1 MGMHPGHWHMMMEE
15 EETYKR
21 KSSDKV
27 LAGRL
32 LRYVLRFKRRVILLI
47 SAALISTLLGLA
59 PPVLFAMA
67 VDRYI
72 TSLDTI
78 GLALI
83 GAAYA
88 LLSILSF
95 TAQYAQNYLIE
106 WMGNRLEYEIRVD
119 MFRHLQKI
127 PLDYY
132 AEREVGS
139 IVSRVTNDVEKIAE
153 MVTSGVVGSIV
164 DLVTLVGIVT
174 IMLRMNVRLSLIS
187 FTVIPMIVTFL
198 YFWGRKVRSVY
209 RRTRMTIASVS
220 AKIEESV
227 SGMKEIQAY
236 SREKATQSEFLRA
249 NISNMEAN
257 VEASRVMSA
266 FWPAVGIF
274 SALGQSLVL
283 LFGGMAIMRGE
294 VTIGTL
300 FGLMSYIERF
310 FMPIQDLSMFWNN
323 VQSAMAAAERVFNLL
338 DVEEEVEEKPGAI
351 RLDRIEGR
359 ISFENVTF
367 GYDPDRPVLKNITF
381 TIEPKKTVALVGPT
395 GAGKTTMANL
405 IYRFYSP
412 QEGRIT
418 IDGYDIRDLDLRS
431 LRSQMAIVLQD
442 PFLFTGTVKENIRY
456 GRPWASD
463 EEVIAAAKAVGA
475 HEFIEALPEGYET
488 DVRERGGRLSIG
500 QRQLICLA
508 RALLADPRILI
519 MDEATSSIDPYTE
532 LIIKKAL
539 EKVLKDRT
547 SIVIAHRLSTVRN
560 ADVIVVLDE
569 GRIVEM
575 GTHDELLRRG
585 GLYSTLYETQF
596 IYQKPQELEN
606 EIQISMTQNS
616 RK

>member
-1 MGMHPGHWHMMMEE
+1 MGMYGGPWHMMMEE

-21 KSSDKV
+21 ESSDIV

-32 LRYVLRFKRRVILLI
+32 LRYILKFKGRVILLS
-47 SAALISTLLGLA
+47 SAALMGTLLGLA
-59 PPVLFAMA
+59 PPILFAMA

-72 TSLDTI
+72 TYLDVM

-83 GAAYA
+83 GAAYV
-88 LLSILSF
+88 LLAALSF

-119 MFRHLQKI
+119 MFRHLQRI
-127 PLDYY
+127 PLGYY

-153 MVTSGVVGSIV
+153 LVTSGVVRSMV
-164 DLVTLVGIVT
+164 DLVTLGGIIT
-174 IMLRMNVRLSLIS
+174 IMLRMNVELSLIS
-187 FTVIPMIVTFL
+187 FTVIPMIVAFL
-198 YFWGRKVRSVY
+198 YFWGRRVRSVY
-209 RRTRMTIASVS
+209 RKTRRTIASVS
-220 AKIEESV
+220 ARIEESV

-294 VTIGTL
+294 VTVGTL
-300 FGLMSYIERF
+300 LGLMSYIERF

-323 VQSAMAAAERVFNLL
+323 LQSAMAAAERVFNLL
-338 DVEEEVEEKPGAI
+338 DVEEEKPGAI

-359 ISFENVTF
+359 ISFEDVTF
-367 GYDPDRPVLKNITF
+367 GYDPDRPVLKNITL

-395 GAGKTTMANL
+395 GAGKTTIANL
-405 IYRFYSP
+405 IYRFYNP
-412 QEGRIT
+412 QGGRIT
-418 IDGYDIRDLDLRS
+418 IDGCDIRDLELRS
-431 LRSQMAIVLQD
+431 LRSQMAIILQD

-488 DVRERGGRLSIG
+488 DVRERGGRLSVG

-532 LIIKKAL
+532 LVIKGAL
-539 EKVLKDRT
+539 EKVLRDRT

-560 ADVIVVLDE
+560 ADLIVVIDE

-575 GTHDELLRRG
+575 GTHEELLKRG

-596 IYQKPQELEN
+596 IYQKPQELEA
-606 EIQISMTQNS
+606 EIQIGITQNS

>member
-1 MGMHPGHWHMMMEE
+1 LGMHGGPWHRMMEE
-15 EETYKR
+15 EEDYKR
-21 KSSDKV
+21 ESSDRV

-32 LRYVLRFKRRVILLI
+32 LRYILRFKRRMILLV
-47 SAALISTLLGLA
+47 SAALLSTLLGLA
-59 PPVLFAMA
+59 PPIIFAMA

-72 TSLDTI
+72 TSLDAF
-78 GLALI
+78 GLTLI
-83 GAAYA
+83 GIAYA
-88 LLSILSF
+88 LLSILTFAAS
-95 TAQYAQNYLIE
+95 YAQNYLIE
-106 WMGNRLEYEIRVD
+106 WMGNRLEYEIRID
-119 MFRHLQKI
+119 MFRHLQRI
-127 PLDYY
+127 PLSYY

-153 MVTSGVVGSIV
+153 LVTSGVVGSMV
-164 DLVTLVGIVT
+164 DLATLVGIVT
-174 IMLRMNVRLSLIS
+174 IMLRMNLRLSLIS
-187 FTVIPMIVTFL
+187 FTVIPMIVAFL
-198 YFWGRKVRSVY
+198 YLWGRKVRSVY
-209 RRTRMTIASVS
+209 RRTRRTIASVS

-236 SREKATQSEFLRA
+236 SREEATRSEFLRA

-257 VEASRVMSA
+257 VEASRVMSS

-283 LFGGMAIMRGE
+283 LFGGIAIMRGE
-294 VTIGTL
+294 VTVGTL

-338 DVEEEVEEKPGAI
+338 DVEEEVKERQGAT
-351 RLDRIEGR
+351 RLERIEGR
-359 ISFENVTF
+359 IAFEDVTF
-367 GYDPDRPVLKNITF
+367 GYDPKRPVLKNITLN
-381 TIEPKKTVALVGPT
+381 IEPKKTVAIVGPT

-405 IYRFYSP
+405 IYRFYDP

-418 IDGYDIRDLDLRS
+418 IDGYDLRDLELKTLRG
-431 LRSQMAIVLQD
+431 QMAIVLQD

-463 EEVIAAAKAVGA
+463 EEVIEAAKAVGA
-475 HEFIEALPEGYET
+475 HGFIEELPEGYET
-488 DVRERGGRLSIG
+488 DVRERGGRLSVG

-532 LIIKKAL
+532 LLIKSAL
-539 EKVLKDRT
+539 EKVLRDRT

-560 ADVIVVLDE
+560 ADLIVVLDE

-575 GTHDELLRRG
+575 GTHEELLKRG
-585 GLYSTLYETQF
+585 GLYRTLYETQF
-596 IYQKPQELEN
+596 IYQKPQEPEA
-606 EIQISMTQNS
+606 EIQIGITQNS

>member
-1 MGMHPGHWHMMMEE
+1 MGMHGGPWHMMMEE

-21 KSSDKV
+21 ESSDIV
-27 LAGRL
+27 LSGRL
-32 LRYVLRFKRRVILLI
+32 VRYILRFKRRVILLF
-47 SAALISTLLGLA
+47 SAALIGTILGLA
-59 PPVLFAMA
+59 PPILFAMA

-72 TSLDTI
+72 TYLDAV

-83 GAAYA
+83 GAAYI

-119 MFRHLQKI
+119 MFRHLQRI
-127 PLDYY
+127 PLGNY
-132 AEREVGS
+132 AEREIGS

-153 MVTSGVVGSIV
+153 LVTSGVVGSMV
-164 DLVTLVGIVT
+164 DLVTLVGIIT

-187 FTVIPMIVTFL
+187 FTVIPMIVAFL
-198 YFWGRKVRSVY
+198 YFWGRKVRLVY
-209 RRTRMTIASVS
+209 RRTRRTIASVS

-323 VQSAMAAAERVFNLL
+323 LQSAMAAAERVFNLL

-359 ISFENVTF
+359 ISFEDVTF
-367 GYDPDRPVLKNITF
+367 GYDPDRPVLKNITL

-405 IYRFYSP
+405 IYRFYNP
-412 QEGRIT
+412 QRGRIT
-418 IDGYDIRDLDLRS
+418 IDGYDIRDLELRS

-488 DVRERGGRLSIG
+488 DVRERGGRLSVG

-532 LIIKKAL
+532 LVIKRAL
-539 EKVLKDRT
+539 EKVFRDRT

-560 ADVIVVLDE
+560 ADLIVVIDE
-569 GRIVEM
+569 GRMVEM
-575 GTHDELLRRG
+575 GVHDELLKRG

-596 IYQKPQELEN
+596 IYQKPQELES
-606 EIQISMTQNS
+606 EIQIGMTQNS

>member
-1 MGMHPGHWHMMMEE
+1 MMMEE

-21 KSSDKV
+21 ESSDIV

-32 LRYVLRFKRRVILLI
+32 LRYILRFKRRMILLF
-47 SAALISTLLGLA
+47 SAALIGTILGLV
-59 PPVLFAMA
+59 PPILFAMA

-72 TSLDTI
+72 TYLDAV

-83 GAAYA
+83 GAAYV
-88 LLSILSF
+88 LLSVLSF

-119 MFRHLQKI
+119 MFRHLQRI
-127 PLDYY
+127 PLGYY
-132 AEREVGS
+132 AEREIGS

-153 MVTSGVVGSIV
+153 LVTSGVVGSIV
-164 DLVTLVGIVT
+164 DLVTLVGIIT

-187 FTVIPMIVTFL
+187 FTVIPMIVAFL

-209 RRTRMTIASVS
+209 RRTRRTIASVS

-359 ISFENVTF
+359 ISFEDVTF
-367 GYDPDRPVLKNITF
+367 GYDPDRPVLKNITL

-405 IYRFYSP
+405 IYRFYNP
-412 QEGRIT
+412 QGGRIT
-418 IDGYDIRDLDLRS
+418 IDGYDLRDLELRS

-456 GRPWASD
+456 GRPRASD
-463 EEVIAAAKAVGA
+463 EEIIAAAKAVGA

-488 DVRERGGRLSIG
+488 DVRERGGRLSVG

-532 LIIKKAL
+532 LVIKRAL
-539 EKVLKDRT
+539 EKVLRDRT

-560 ADVIVVLDE
+560 ADLIVVIDE

-575 GTHDELLRRG
+575 GTHDELLKRG
-585 GLYSTLYETQF
+585 GLYRALYETQF
-596 IYQKPQELEN
+596 IYQKPQELEA
-606 EIQISMTQNS
+606 EIQIGMTQNS

>member
-1 MGMHPGHWHMMMEE
+1 MILDDEE
-15 EETYKR
+15 RQKR
-21 KSSDKV
+21 EASDRV
-27 LAGRL
+27 LVGRL
-32 LRYVLRFKRRVILLI
+32 LRYLLRFKRRIILLQ
-47 SAALISTLLGLA
+47 SAVLASTLLGLT
-59 PPVLFAMA
+59 PPILFAVA

-72 TSLDTI
+72 TSLDAF
-78 GLALI
+78 GLTLLGI
-83 GAAYA
+83 AYA
-88 LLSILSF
+88 LLSLLSF
-95 TAQYAQNYLIE
+95 TSQYAQNYLIE

-119 MFRHLQKI
+119 VFRHLQRI
-127 PLDYY
+127 PLRYY

-153 MVTSGVVGSIV
+153 LVTSGVAGSIA
-164 DLVTLVGIVT
+164 DLATLVGIIT
-174 IMLRMNVRLSLIS
+174 IMLRMNVKLSLIS
-187 FTVIPMIVTFL
+187 FTVIPMIIAFL
-198 YFWGRKVRSVY
+198 YLWGRKVRTVY
-209 RRTRMTIASVS
+209 RRTRRTIASVS

-227 SGMKEIQAY
+227 SGMREIQAY
-236 SREKATQSEFLRA
+236 TREKATQSEFLRA

-338 DVEEEVEEKPGAI
+338 DVEEEVEERPGAI
-351 RLDRIEGR
+351 RLERIEGR
-359 ISFENVTF
+359 ISFEDVTF
-367 GYDPDRPVLKNITF
+367 GYDPERPVLKNVTLA
-381 TIEPKKTVALVGPT
+381 IEPRKTVALVGPT
-395 GAGKTTMANL
+395 GVGKTTMANL
-405 IYRFYSP
+405 IYRFYDP

-418 IDGYDIRDLDLRS
+418 IDGYDIRGVELRT
-431 LRSQMAIVLQD
+431 LRSQMAIVLQE
-442 PFLFTGTVKENIRY
+442 PFLFTGTVRDNIRY
-456 GRPWASD
+456 GRPWATD
-463 EEVIAAAKAVGA
+463 EEVMEAAKAVGA

-488 DVRERGGRLSIG
+488 DVRERGGRLSMG

-532 LIIKKAL
+532 LLIKRAL
-539 EKVLKDRT
+539 ERVLRDRT

-560 ADVIVVLDE
+560 ADMIVVLED
-569 GRIVEM
+569 GRVAEM
-575 GTHDELLRRG
+575 GSHEELLKRRG
-585 GLYSTLYETQF
+585 LYTTLYETQF
-596 IYQKPQELEN
+596 IYQKPQELEA
-606 EIQISMTQNS
+606 EAPIGTTQNS
-616 RK
+616 DE